1 MMNKNVMM
9 RQGTVVLLFFI
20 LLSGCMVKQQEALPG
35 KKQMTSEGSTELTP
49 LELLGKKLFFDPNL
63 SSPTGQSCLTCH
75 NPAVGWTG
83 PNPQINLLG
92 AVYPGA
98 VHTRFG
104 NRRPPSAAYAGYSP
118 PLHYDEQEGVY
129 IGGMFWDGR
138 ATGKQLGDPLA
149 EQAQGPF
156 LNPVEQ
162 NLPDEE
168 SLCKTV
174 RAADYANLFHQIYP
188 SMKKPLDCAQDA
200 RAVYNNIARAIAAFE
215 RSAEVNPFSS
225 KYDAYLK
232 ICISAGNSR
241 DACAKGMGDK
251 ADLDPRN
258 IFTSVEW
265 NGLTLFIAENDNDG
279 IREPGEGGLC
289 AACHVVEWITS
300 KKGSP
305 VPPLFT
311 DHTYDN
317 IGGPRNT
324 MNPFYAMPPDI
335 NPQGNAWIDL
345 GLGGFLETTS
355 GDRERARQQYGKM
368 KVPTL
373 RNVDK
378 RPAPGFH
385 KSFGHNGYFKSL
397 EDIVH
402 FYNARDMLPICSDAS
417 GIPGKDCWPEPEV
430 PMNVNREELGKLALT
445 EEEERA
451 LVAFMQTLSD
461 GYDPG
466 GR

>member
-1 MMNKNVMM
+1 MRNKNSMIC
-9 RQGTVVLLFFI
+9 QGAVVLFLVI
-20 LLSGCMVKQQEALPG
+20 PLSGCMVKQQEAIPG
-35 KKQMTSEGSTELTP
+35 KQRVTVDGSADLTP

-63 SSPTGQSCLTCH
+63 SSPAGQSCVTCH
-75 NPAVGWTG
+75 NPVVGWSG
-83 PNPQINLLG
+83 PDPKINLLG

-98 VHTRFG
+98 VNARFG
-104 NRRPPSAAYAGYSP
+104 NRRPPSAAYGGDSP

-129 IGGMFWDGR
+129 VGGMFWDGR

-149 EQAQGPF
+149 EQAQGPL

-162 NLPDEE
+162 NLPDEKA
-168 SLCKTV
+168 LCEAV
-174 RAADYANLFHQIYP
+174 RAADYATLFHEVFP
-188 SMKKPLDCAQDA
+188 KGNKPLDCAQDA
-200 RAVYNNIARAIAAFE
+200 RAAYNNIARAIAAFE

-225 KYDAYLK
+225 KYDSYLK
-232 ICISAGNSR
+232 ACIAAGNSR
-241 DACAKGMGDK
+241 DACAKGRGDK

-258 IFTSVEW
+258 ILTSVEW
-265 NGLTLFIAENDNDG
+265 TGLVLFIAENDNDG
-279 IREPGEGGLC
+279 IREAGEGGFC
-289 AACHVVEWITS
+289 AACHVVEWTVS
-300 KKGSP
+300 KNGALL
-305 VPPLFT
+305 PPLFT
-311 DHTYDN
+311 DFTYDN
-317 IGGPRNT
+317 LGGPRNT
-324 MNPFYAMPPDI
+324 MNPFYAMPPGI
-335 NPQGNAWIDL
+335 NPEGKTWIDR

-355 GDRERARQQYGKM
+355 GDPETARQQYGKM

-378 RPAPGFH
+378 RPAPEFH

-402 FYNARDMLPICSDAS
+402 FYNTRDTLPRCGDAADR
-417 GIPGKDCWPEPEV
+417 PGKDCWPEPEV
-430 PMNVNREELGKLALT
+430 PMNVNKEELGRLALT

-466 GR
+466 SR